1 MHLSMEPL
9 NCQIRLFT
17 KEDVVDEVNDLNI
30 FNYAP
35 INENWWGFFIIKY
48 SNLYLNTF

>member
-9 NCQIRLFT
+9 NYQIRLFT

-30 FNYAP
+30 FTYAP
-35 INENWWGFFIIKY
+35 INESLPDGRQVGGIFYYKIF
-48 SNLYLNTF
+48 